1 MTNHLTEIKTAEDT
15 AGAGIIIAPMHG
27 ALLEVFVKIGQKVT
41 KGARLA
47 VLEAMK
53 MQHEILAEIDGTV
66 TDILVKAWHQIAA
79 DTIMIEIEEKEA

>member
-1 MTNHLTEIKTAEDT
+1 
-15 AGAGIIIAPMHG
+15 MHG
-27 ALLEVFVKIGQKVT
+27 ALLEVFVKTGQKVT

-66 TDILVKAWHQIAA
+66 TDILVKAGHQIAA

>member
-1 MTNHLTEIKTAEDT
+1 MTAQDV
-15 AGAGIIIAPMHG
+15 AGAGTIIAPMHG
-27 ALLEVFVKIGQKVT
+27 ALLEVFVKTGQKVT

-66 TDILVKAWHQIAA
+66 TDIYVQAGHQIAA
-79 DTIMIEIEEKEA
+79 DTIMIEIEENEA